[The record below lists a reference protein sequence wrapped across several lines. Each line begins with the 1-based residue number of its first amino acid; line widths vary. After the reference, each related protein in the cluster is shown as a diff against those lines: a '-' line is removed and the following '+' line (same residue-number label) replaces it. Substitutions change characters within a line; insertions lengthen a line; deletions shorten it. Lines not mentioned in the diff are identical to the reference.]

1 MVRAIDSY
9 IVGGI
14 VVAPVDL
21 WKTFDELVRES
32 MLSLL
37 RCGLCETEE
46 LCFLMA
52 YYEKPEIFNL
62 HDVNYWYDGIKCF
75 GAEHIKV
82 KNEKLINKYYQI
94 YKYRARVLW
103 GYGYYK
109 LSWKYYIN

>member
-1 MVRAIDSY
+1 MVGFWFYHGGELGILDPNDFDFKWKYNFTDKIHLFSTNYYKVLEKNRPIFDMVRAIDSY

-46 LCFLMA
+46 LCF
-52 YYEKPEIFNL
+52 FN
-62 HDVNYWYDGIKCF
+62 GI
-75 GAEHIKV
+75 
-82 KNEKLINKYYQI
+82 L
-94 YKYRARVLW
+94 
-103 GYGYYK
+103 
-109 LSWKYYIN
+109 